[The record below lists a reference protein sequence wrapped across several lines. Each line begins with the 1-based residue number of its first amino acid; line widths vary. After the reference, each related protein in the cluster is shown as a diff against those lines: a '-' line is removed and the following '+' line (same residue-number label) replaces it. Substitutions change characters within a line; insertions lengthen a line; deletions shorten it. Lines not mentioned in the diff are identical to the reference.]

1 MRSPVDTPVRPAG
14 QDPGGA
20 PAGGGESIHP
30 SRWQGHSDQVTH
42 VGPQFP
48 DLFQK
53 ALQGS
58 HLADNVTVAN
68 FADDASA
75 GSFSSSRPEA
85 PRGTLLRSARPPDH
99 RAGGSGERVTDP
111 RAGGR
116 PDSDRAAVGPTLGC
130 RRLHRPSG
138 SGRLRRIQQFTPP
151 VEALGHGLGREPEG
165 LLGHRV
171 GDRPLG
177 RVVVRK
183 PTGTGAAR
191 LDQVGRGTPRNPTA

>member
-75 GSFSSSRPEA
+75 GSFSSSR
-85 PRGTLLRSARPPDH
+85 
-99 RAGGSGERVTDP
+99 AGGASRD
-111 RAGGR
+111 
-116 PDSDRAAVGPTLGC
+116 AAPVGASTGSSS
-130 RRLHRPSG
+130 RRKWRK
-138 SGRLRRIQQFTPP
+138 
-151 VEALGHGLGREPEG
+151 GH
-165 LLGHRV
+165 
-171 GDRPLG
+171 
-177 RVVVRK
+177 
-183 PTGTGAAR
+183 
-191 LDQVGRGTPRNPTA
+191 